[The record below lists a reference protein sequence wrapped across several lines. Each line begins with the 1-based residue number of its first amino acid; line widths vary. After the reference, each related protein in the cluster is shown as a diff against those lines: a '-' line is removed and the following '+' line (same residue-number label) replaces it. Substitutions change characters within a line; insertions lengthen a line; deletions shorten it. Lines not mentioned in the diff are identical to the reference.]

1 MSSETYEP
9 HDRIERLAGAVYGT
23 IVVAG
28 VLGASDY
35 DEQPEALDTGLYAVS
50 TVLVLWVAHS
60 WAQTLGRRL
69 VGGGGLGTALRH
81 SLGRD
86 WPLVQSVLPPL
97 GAMALARVLGASD
110 ETAITI
116 GFWVCVAA
124 LCTWGAAIAR
134 RERASAG
141 RTVGAALLSGVLGLL
156 LVALKELVG

>member
-1 MSSETYEP
+1 MSSETYEA

-28 VLGASDY
+28 VLGASEY
-35 DEQPEALDTGLYAVS
+35 DKQPEALDTGLYAVS
-50 TVLVLWVAHS
+50 TVIVLWVAHS

-69 VGGGGLGTALRH
+69 VGGGGLGKALRH

-97 GAMALARVLGASD
+97 GAMALAGLFGASD
-110 ETAITI
+110 ETAISI
-116 GFWVCVAA
+116 GFWVCLAA
-124 LCTWGAAIAR
+124 LCAWGAAIAH

-141 RTVGAALLSGVLGLL
+141 RTVGAALGSGLLGLL